1 MDYDDCIRWLRTLPD
16 FERTGDFAD
25 RPDLAPMCALLGE
38 VGDPHLGRAT
48 IHIAGS
54 KGKGSTGVI
63 AEAIIHAA
71 GARTGFY
78 ISPHLHRYNE
88 RIRVDGQP
96 IERGAFAVA
105 MTDVRGAMERLSS
118 ELAGREFLAFDAL

>member
-1 MDYDDCIRWLRTLPD
+1 MDYDDAIWWLRTLPD
-16 FERTGDFAD
+16 FERTGDFSD
-25 RPDLAPMCALLGE
+25 RPDLAPVRALLAE

-63 AEAIIHAA
+63 AEAILRAT

-88 RIRVDGQP
+88 RIRIEAQP
-96 IERGAFAVA
+96 IEREAVA
-105 MTDVRGAMERLSS
+105 VDRG
-118 ELAGREFLAFDAL
+118 